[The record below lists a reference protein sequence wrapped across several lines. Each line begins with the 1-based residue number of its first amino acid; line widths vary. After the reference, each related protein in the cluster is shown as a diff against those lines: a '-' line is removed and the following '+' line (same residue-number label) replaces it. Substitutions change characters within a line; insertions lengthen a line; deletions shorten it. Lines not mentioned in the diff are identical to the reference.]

1 MENGK
6 DFGPNRRDFIITTAG
21 AAGVLAGGTTAAPA
35 LDATPS
41 SHCEPSEPDNLEQ
54 GFDLQAPP
62 LQENWC
68 KQLGAVV
75 HVDYDRDAKDL
86 RNAAV
91 RERHRIYCY
100 LLMKLIVR
108 FWNGNKN
115 GPIGTYPQRERQLAE
130 PKGADN
136 TALRY
141 KGDLNPNPD
150 RDRPNWDRYLGHNI
164 ACIAADGNGHIID
177 FDFNHNAFFRSS
189 AEHAESRLVR
199 RLFSLTDIFDSWKT
213 GSRFNGK
220 PHAASLGDVTLYT
233 TLESCAQCSGV
244 MSLAGV
250 KQIIYLQND
259 FTAYKI
265 GNLMYKL
272 ANRIELKNPDG
283 TLKKDDKG
291 NSVTIPGA
299 PVPIPGSEVGIEE
312 FAQLNDANVAFAK
325 KMMAGTEFFF
335 RSPDGKEDR
344 DASITSF
351 LCTDDAYKLF
361 VQGAGK
367 LDGITLQAANHPYTD
382 RPPDLC
388 NQNMD
393 RAMTNAECLAEAN
406 KFFAYV
412 DVEGYRGSPHKL

>member
-1 MENGK
+1 MDK
-6 DFGPNRRDFIITTAG
+6 DGRPNRRDFIAATAVTAG
-21 AAGVLAGGTTAAPA
+21 ALSAGTMTAQAGEIDA
-35 LDATPS
+35 LGP
-41 SHCEPSEPDNLEQ
+41 
-54 GFDLQAPP
+54 GFDLQTP
-62 LQENWC
+62 LKENWHEV
-68 KQLGAVV
+68 LGALV
-75 HVDYDRDAKDL
+75 HVDLDVDAKELKDP
-86 RNAAV
+86 AV
-91 RERHRIYCY
+91 QERHRIYCY

-115 GPIGTYPQRERQLAE
+115 GPIGIYPQRERQLAE
-130 PKGADN
+130 PKRADD
-136 TALRY
+136 APRRY
-141 KGDLNPNPD
+141 KGDMNQNPD

-164 ACIAADGNGHIID
+164 ACIAVDGNGHIID

-272 ANRIELKNPDG
+272 ANRTQLRNPDG
-283 TLKKDDKG
+283 SPRKDDKG
-291 NSVTIPGA
+291 NTVSIPGA
-299 PVPIPGSEVGIEE
+299 PVPIPASAIGIKEY
-312 FAQLNDANVAFAK
+312 ALLNDGNLAFAR

-344 DASITSF
+344 DPAITSF
-351 LCTDDAYKLF
+351 LCTDDAYELF
-361 VQGAGK
+361 AQGASR
-367 LDGITLQAANHPYTD
+367 LDGMSLQAANHPYTGQ
-382 RPPDLC
+382 PPDLC
-388 NQNMD
+388 GQNAD
-393 RAMTNAECLAEAN
+393 RVMSNAECLAEAN

-412 DVEGYRGSPHKL
+412 DAEGYRGSPHKL

>member
-1 MENGK
+1 MDQDRDRDRDGR
-6 DFGPNRRDFIITTAG
+6 PNRRDFIAATAVTAG
-21 AAGVLAGGTTAAPA
+21 ALTAGTTTAQAGEIDA
-35 LDATPS
+35 LGP
-41 SHCEPSEPDNLEQ
+41 
-54 GFDLQAPP
+54 GFDLQTP
-62 LQENWC
+62 LKENWHEV
-68 KQLGAVV
+68 LGSLV
-75 HVDYDRDAKDL
+75 HVDLDVDAKDL
-86 RNAAV
+86 KNPAV
-91 RERHRIYCY
+91 QERHRIYCY

-115 GPIGTYPQRERQLAE
+115 GPIGVYPQRDAQLLE
-130 PKGADN
+130 SKGADDMSR
-136 TALRY
+136 RY
-141 KGDLNPNPD
+141 KGDMNQNPD

-164 ACIAADGNGHIID
+164 ACIAVDGNGHIID

-213 GSRFNGK
+213 GPRFNGK

-283 TLKKDDKG
+283 TLRKDDRG
-291 NSVTIPGA
+291 NAVTIPGA

-312 FAQLNDANVAFAK
+312 FALFNDANLTFAR
-325 KMMAGTEFFF
+325 KMLAGTEYFF

-344 DASITSF
+344 DPAITSF

-361 VQGAGK
+361 AQGASK
-367 LDGITLQAANHPYTD
+367 LDGLTLQAATHTGQ
-382 RPPDLC
+382 PPDLSG
-388 NQNMD
+388 QNAD

-412 DVEGYRGSPHKL
+412 DAEGFRGSPHKL